1 MHCLEATIIHDSLLE
16 SRGGGVAGMTT
27 LGRCSWAA
35 REKESHG
42 LLPLYVALATKVPCA
57 PGSCPPSISA
67 SPLSL
72 ARAAQT
78 EAERVDWIH
87 PGGVGCV
94 CVGRR
99 FGLGGERRAFPRQRE
114 TSLECRSSA
123 KPRCWCSEASTCD
136 VFKAARYPTTES
148 FSGSGPVPPIFQT
161 HMCFHGKDK
170 WREAQPV
177 LLCFIRLFF
186 LEA

>member
-1 MHCLEATIIHDSLLE
+1 MSAPGSLSDLE

-78 EAERVDWIH
+78 EAEREAAHNAATKAVQETRAWMEGDRRGR
-87 PGGVGCV
+87 GGN
-94 CVGRR
+94 
-99 FGLGGERRAFPRQRE
+99 
-114 TSLECRSSA
+114 SLRLA
-123 KPRCWCSEASTCD
+123 LLDFLLAS
-136 VFKAARYPTTES
+136 
-148 FSGSGPVPPIFQT
+148 
-161 HMCFHGKDK
+161 
-170 WREAQPV
+170 
-177 LLCFIRLFF
+177 L
-186 LEA
+186 

>member
-1 MHCLEATIIHDSLLE
+1 MESLQGRVQGVSAPGSLSDLE

-67 SPLSL
+67 SPLNL

-87 PGGVGCV
+87 LD
-94 CVGRR
+94 
-99 FGLGGERRAFPRQRE
+99 GLGG
-114 TSLECRSSA
+114 
-123 KPRCWCSEASTCD
+123 
-136 VFKAARYPTTES
+136 
-148 FSGSGPVPPIFQT
+148 I
-161 HMCFHGKDK
+161 
-170 WREAQPV
+170 
-177 LLCFIRLFF
+177 
-186 LEA
+186 